1 MIGQFLPFSP
11 RPSKQGEQLNKIAT
25 NLNENQ
31 KAIQTVSADFERTKL
46 EHEKKLS
53 TLQDD
58 RQADHEA
65 IEKLTSK
72 LHAQA
77 SIQAG
82 QEKALRVMEHSDS
95 EKDIRMTGLNWDQ
108 DVPREGLSR
117 NTVSHILAKISGMEV
132 KLVEQAILDF
142 RVLGP
147 PKQKELPN
155 GRTLPRS
162 SPVII
167 KLGNKTQRDYLLDK
181 SRSHED
187 RSLPKLSVVF
197 PERWQPEVNRL
208 RERGAII

>member
-1 MIGQFLPFSP
+1 MSSL
-11 RPSKQGEQLNKIAT
+11 R
-25 NLNENQ
+25 
-31 KAIQTVSADFERTKL
+31 
-46 EHEKKLS
+46 
-53 TLQDD
+53 DD
-58 RQADHEA
+58 RETDHRA
-65 IEKLTSK
+65 IERLTSK
-72 LHAQA
+72 LQAQA
-77 SIQAG
+77 SFQAG
-82 QEKALRVMEHSDS
+82 QEKALRVIEHSDS

-117 NTVSHILAKISGMEV
+117 NTVSHILARISGLEV
-132 KLVEQAILDF
+132 TTIEQTILDF

-155 GRTLPRS
+155 GRILPRS

-167 KLGNKTQRDYLLDK
+167 TLGRKTQRDYLLDK

-208 RERGAII
+208 RAKGAAIYNETRRNTCVVAVHDRILGKRLVLQTKGENDRAWRTDEREKVPQPDLEL

>member
-1 MIGQFLPFSP
+1 MI
-11 RPSKQGEQLNKIAT
+11 
-25 NLNENQ
+25 
-31 KAIQTVSADFERTKL
+31 
-46 EHEKKLS
+46 
-53 TLQDD
+53 
-58 RQADHEA
+58 
-65 IEKLTSK
+65 
-72 LHAQA
+72 
-77 SIQAG
+77 
-82 QEKALRVMEHSDS
+82 EHSDS

-132 KLVEQAILDF
+132 KIIEQAILDF

-167 KLGNKTQRDYLLDK
+167 SLGNKTQRDYLLDK

-208 RERGAII
+208 RERGAAIYNETRRNTRVVAVHDRILGKRLVLQTKGENDRAWQTDEREKVPQPDLEL